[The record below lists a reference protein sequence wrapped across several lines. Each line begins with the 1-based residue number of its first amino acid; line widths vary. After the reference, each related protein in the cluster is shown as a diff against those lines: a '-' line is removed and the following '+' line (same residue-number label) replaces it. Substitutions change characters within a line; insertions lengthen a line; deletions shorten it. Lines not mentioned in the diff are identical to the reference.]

1 MHAFDYIRAASLA
14 EAERLLGSDPEAK
27 LLAGGQTLLPAWK
40 HGLNAPSLLIDLQ
53 DIGGLSELSIER
65 DTITVGA
72 MARHAK
78 VARLEDSGATGLAML
93 AAGIADP
100 QVRNLGTIG
109 GSIANNDPAADYP
122 AAVLGLNA
130 TVITNRRAIAADR
143 FFTDLFSTALEPD
156 EIIVAVRFPKVL
168 RAGYFKVANPASGYV
183 TVGAFVAD
191 FGDHVRVAIN
201 GARTCVYRD
210 EACERLLSEDLS
222 TDALH
227 DYAVAPDN
235 LNDDLHASANYRAHL
250 IPRAIARA
258 IQRLNET
265 PS

>member
-1 MHAFDYIRAASLA
+1 MHAFDYIRASSLA
-14 EAERLLGSDPEAK
+14 EAERLLGSDPDAK

-53 DIGGLSELSIER
+53 GIAGLSDLSIGH
-65 DTITVGA
+65 DGVTVGA
-72 MARHAK
+72 MVRHAQ
-78 VARLEDSGATGLAML
+78 VARLKDSGAAGLAML
-93 AAGIADP
+93 ACGIADP

-122 AAVLGLNA
+122 AAVLGLDA
-130 TVITNRRAIAADR
+130 RVITNRREIASDR

-156 EIIVAVRFPKVL
+156 EIIVAVRFPKAR

-201 GARTCVYRD
+201 GARPCVYRD
-210 EACERLLSEDLS
+210 KTCERLLSDNLS
-222 TDALH
+222 AAALR
-227 DYAVAPDN
+227 DYIVTPDD
-235 LNDDLHASANYRAHL
+235 LNDDMHASASYRAHL

-258 IQRLNET
+258 IGRMTET